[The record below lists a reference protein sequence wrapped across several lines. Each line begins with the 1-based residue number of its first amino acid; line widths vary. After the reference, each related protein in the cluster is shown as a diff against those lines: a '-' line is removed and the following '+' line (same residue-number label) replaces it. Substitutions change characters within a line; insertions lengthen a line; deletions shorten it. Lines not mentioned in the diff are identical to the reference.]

1 VTTNRADKRK
11 TISVLIADDHP
22 IVRQGLKTLL
32 EHTSGFKVV
41 GEASDGLEA
50 LRLVERFQPNILSLD
65 LMMPGLNGLEAIP
78 SAKKVSP
85 GTRIVIFSMYSTP
98 SFVAAA
104 LQKGATSYVPKGCGS
119 EVILQ
124 ALRKTATGRR
134 FLGPPLS
141 EKSIE
146 ALLKEAQKAG
156 PGSNELLTP
165 RERQILQL
173 AAQGYTSRQIA
184 TRLHLSSRT
193 VEMHR
198 ANLMHK
204 LGLHTPGELIR
215 YAVRLGIIPLEE

>member
-1 VTTNRADKRK
+1 VRTNRADKPK

-32 EHTSGFKVV
+32 EHTAGFKVV
-41 GEASDGLEA
+41 GEARDGLEA
-50 LRLVERFQPNILSLD
+50 LRLVERFQPNILILD

-78 SAKKVSP
+78 SAKEVSP
-85 GTRIVIFSMYSTP
+85 ETRIVIFSMYSTP
-98 SFVAAA
+98 SFVVAA

-124 ALRKTATGRR
+124 AIRKTTAGRR

-146 ALLKEAQKAG
+146 PLLKEAQEARS
-156 PGSNELLTP
+156 GSSELLTP

-173 AAQGYTSRQIA
+173 AAEGYTSRQIA

-204 LGLHTPGELIR
+204 LGLHTPGDLVR